1 MSIEIRR
8 EHAVE
13 IRAHGEEA
21 FPHECCGFLLGCVHD
36 SGARSTVAT
45 RRMTN
50 ETTDTPERRFLI
62 TPRAYLRADREARQQ
77 GLDIIGFYHSHPDHP
92 AEPSAFDL
100 EHAWP
105 NLSYIIVSVLSGKA
119 AELRS
124 WVLASD
130 RGRFNEE
137 SVATLD
143 GA

>member
-1 MSIEIRR
+1 MSLEIQRA
-8 EHAVE
+8 HTVE

-21 FPHECCGFLLGCVHD
+21 FPHECCGFLLGRLD
-36 SGARSTVAT
+36 ASGVRITVAT

-50 ETTDTPERRFLI
+50 ETADTPERRFLI

-105 NLSYIIVSVLSGKA
+105 NLSYNIVSVLAGRSA
-119 AELRS
+119 ALRS

-130 RGRFNEE
+130 RGRFDEE
-137 SVATLD
+137 AVTTPA